1 MPTYDYKC
9 LSCGHEFSRI
19 ESMAAHTKGSAV
31 CPKCKSDKLERVFS
45 AFFAKTV
52 RKS

>member
-1 MPTYDYKC
+1 M
-9 LSCGHEFSRI
+9 SCGHEFSRI
-19 ESMAAHTKGSAV
+19 ESMAEHTAGGAA
-31 CPKCKSDKLERVFS
+31 CPKCKSQKLERVFS